1 MIHIRNAHEGETAV
15 LASIGLRSWQQAMGA
30 IGGTGELLESAS
42 EAFTNFTRNLW
53 LTITVIELNGEAV
66 GWAAREA
73 LDEAI
78 SDFWIDPDFVRR
90 GLGSALLARIEE
102 DVRGQ
107 GLEKVS
113 LQSHAGNT
121 DAIAFF
127 RRAAMRSAGCR
138 SSIPRSSTAMFLR
151 SGFRNRWPMIAT
163 APTARAYSTPA
174 MPKALRRL
182 ANCSTSPKQKTA
194 SYKSFP

>member
-15 LASIGLRSWQQAMGA
+15 LASIGLRSWQRAMGA
-30 IGGTGELLESAS
+30 IGGTGELLEGAN

-66 GWAAREA
+66 GWAAREG

-90 GLGSALLARIEE
+90 DLGSALLGRIEQ

-107 GLEKVS
+107 GLENVS

-121 DAIAFF
+121 DAIAFLKA
-127 RRAAMRSAGCR
+127 RGYEIRWL
-138 SSIPRSSTAMFLR
+138 SIVYSPKLDSDV
-151 SGFRNRWPMIAT
+151 
-163 APTARAYSTPA
+163 PTAGLS
-174 MPKALRRL
+174 
-182 ANCSTSPKQKTA
+182 
-194 SYKSFP
+194 KSLVEDSEGVYGPGI

>member
-15 LASIGLRSWQQAMGA
+15 LASIGLRSWQRAMGA

-42 EAFTNFTRNLW
+42 EAFTNFIRNLW

-90 GLGSALLARIEE
+90 GLGSALLARIEA
-102 DVRGQ
+102 DVHGQ

-113 LQSHAGNT
+113 LQSHAANT

-127 RRAAMRSAGCR
+127 RARGYEIRWL
-138 SSIPRSSTAMFLR
+138 SIV
-151 SGFRNRWPMIAT
+151 
-163 APTARAYSTPA
+163 Y
-174 MPKALRRL
+174 
-182 ANCSTSPKQKTA
+182 SPKLDSDVPTVGL
-194 SYKSFP
+194 SKSLVDESDGAYGPGI

>member
-15 LASIGLRSWQQAMGA
+15 LASIGLRSWQKAMSA

-42 EAFTNFTRNLW
+42 EAFTNFTRDLW

-78 SDFWIDPDFVRR
+78 SDFWIDPDFARR
-90 GLGSALLARIEE
+90 GLGAALLARIEQ
-102 DVRGQ
+102 DVREQ

-127 RRAAMRSAGCR
+127 RARGYEIRWL
-138 SSIPRSSTAMFLR
+138 SIV
-151 SGFRNRWPMIAT
+151 
-163 APTARAYSTPA
+163 Y
-174 MPKALRRL
+174 
-182 ANCSTSPKQKTA
+182 SPKLDSDVPTVGL
-194 SYKSFP
+194 SKSLVEESDGAYGPGI

>member
-1 MIHIRNAHEGETAV
+1 MISLAAGKSLSPVLYCLPNGGGLMIHIRNAHEGETAV
-15 LASIGLRSWQQAMGA
+15 LASIGLRSWQRAMAA
-30 IGGTGELLESAS
+30 IGGTAELLESAS
-42 EAFTNFTRNLW
+42 EAFSNFTRNLW

-78 SDFWIDPDFVRR
+78 SDFWIDPDFTRR
-90 GLGSALLARIEE
+90 GLGSALLARIEA
-102 DVRGQ
+102 DVREQ

-127 RRAAMRSAGCR
+127 RARGYEIRWL
-138 SSIPRSSTAMFLR
+138 SIV
-151 SGFRNRWPMIAT
+151 
-163 APTARAYSTPA
+163 Y
-174 MPKALRRL
+174 
-182 ANCSTSPKQKTA
+182 SPKLDSDVPTVGL
-194 SYKSFP
+194 SKSLVDDSDGVYGPGI

>member
-15 LASIGLRSWQQAMGA
+15 LASIGLRSWQKAMA
-30 IGGTGELLESAS
+30 TIGGAGELLDGAS

-53 LTITVIELNGEAV
+53 LTISVIELNGEAV

-78 SDFWIDPDFVRR
+78 SDFWIDPDFARR
-90 GLGSALLARIEE
+90 GLGSALLTRIEH
-102 DVRGQ
+102 DVREQ

-127 RRAAMRSAGCR
+127 K
-138 SSIPRSSTAMFLR
+138 
-151 SGFRNRWPMIAT
+151 
-163 APTARAYSTPA
+163 ARGYEIHWLSVVY
-174 MPKALRRL
+174 
-182 ANCSTSPKQKTA
+182 SPKLDSDVPTVGL
-194 SYKSFP
+194 SKSLVAESDGAYGPGI

>member
-15 LASIGLRSWQQAMGA
+15 LASIGLRSWQKAMGA

-53 LTITVIELNGEAV
+53 LTISVIELNGEAV

-78 SDFWIDPDFVRR
+78 SDFWIDPDFLRR
-90 GLGSALLARIEE
+90 GLGSTLLARIEA
-102 DVRGQ
+102 DVREQ

-127 RRAAMRSAGCR
+127 RARGYEIRWL
-138 SSIPRSSTAMFLR
+138 SIV
-151 SGFRNRWPMIAT
+151 
-163 APTARAYSTPA
+163 Y
-174 MPKALRRL
+174 
-182 ANCSTSPKQKTA
+182 SPKLDSDVPTVGL
-194 SYKSFP
+194 SKSLVDESDGVYGPGI